1 MHGEDFPKYARPWKQ
16 ILMFIARTQE
26 EHEWESPKYE
36 LTERQSHAWQILSC
50 EAQKMMAQR
59 NERSSNNDN
68 NRTHSN
74 NHDNNHE
81 DSMNVMTDAHK
92 ACLGFCH
99 ELLQ

>member
-1 MHGEDFPKYARPWKQ
+1 
-16 ILMFIARTQE
+16 
-26 EHEWESPKYE
+26 
-36 LTERQSHAWQILSC
+36 
-50 EAQKMMAQR
+50 MMAQR

-81 DSMNVMTDAHK
+81 DLMNVMTDAHK